1 MITFGVCAA
10 ISLRMY
16 ILTYHRAWFLLM
28 LFNGTCFLG
37 DTYWVLY
44 LFTVGHTPKYFYVAD
59 LCWYAAFTFLY
70 LLLYSLAS
78 EEEAHEKTVGEW
90 AGPAFTAGMC
100 AFYISITGDYFQEIL
115 LALTMGLLL
124 HRAIRSLIYI
134 KRNPTAKNIHRR
146 LILTAVSFCLL
157 EYAMQTV
164 SCFWMG
170 DTIRNPYFWLDL
182 MVTASAALL
191 VPTTRKARRVIKEI
205 RVIRVKKAK
214 KVTRAIREQPWK
226 FQLRWV

>member
-1 MITFGVCAA
+1 MIENIDNAIQMITFGVCAA

-70 LLLYSLAS
+70 LLLYSLAQGNS
-78 EEEAHEKTVGEW
+78 E
-90 AGPAFTAGMC
+90 P
-100 AFYISITGDYFQEIL
+100 YIY
-115 LALTMGLLL
+115 
-124 HRAIRSLIYI
+124 

-182 MVTASAALL
+182 IVTASAALL
-191 VPTTRKARRVIKEI
+191 VPATRKARRVIKEI